1 VGPLNRYSLHEVSLV
16 EIALLKFVHVL
27 AFVFWLGTDLAV
39 WYIGFWAVN
48 RKLSSETRVT
58 VIRIM
63 FALDMVPRICMTLML
78 ALGLHLS
85 YRIGYLLVPPW
96 VIYAAYVVCL
106 SWMSVVLYLHYG
118 EKNRLQRVLRRF
130 DFGFRLALIAS
141 LSTYAAISLSGS
153 TAVSAD
159 FIAWKL
165 LIFATIVAC
174 SLMVRMKLKPFGPAY
189 SNLLAGKPTQ
199 ADEDAIEYS
208 IATTRPWML
217 IIWLGLLLSAAI
229 GVHLVL

>member
-1 VGPLNRYSLHEVSLV
+1 M

-39 WYIGFWAVN
+39 WYIGFYAVN
-48 RKLSSETRVT
+48 RKLSAETRVT
-58 VIRIM
+58 VIRIL

-78 ALGLHLS
+78 ALGIHLS

-96 VIYAAYVVCL
+96 VIYTCYLVCL
-106 SWMSVVLYLHYG
+106 AWMALVLHLHYG
-118 EKNRLQRVLRRF
+118 EKAKLQRVLRQF
-130 DFGFRLALIAS
+130 DFGFRLALIGG
-141 LSTYAAISLSGS
+141 LSTYAAVSLSGS

-165 LIFATIVAC
+165 LIFATIIAG

-189 SNLLAGKPTQ
+189 ANLRAGKPTQ
-199 ADEDAIEYS
+199 VDEDAIEHS
-208 IATTRPWML
+208 IAVTRPWML
-217 IIWLGLLLSAAI
+217 VIWVGLLLSAAI
-229 GVHLVL
+229 GLHLVP